1 MSIRHPRS
9 ISTCTAASTVPSR
22 TRNRLSVV
30 RCRVR
35 STLGSSG
42 PSDSSWWCGNARR
55 RIGRGSPRSRYRK
68 VTSASPIAGLRI
80 RQPGPIQ
87 VYCVRNPVDMSDFR
101 TSSTGRT
108 TAGQHQLQR
117 RAEAVYYE
125 DLKPILAPFASR
137 LGIVNYQL
145 RITHE
150 QRRDR
155 LSVVIAVS
163 DPAAIPEPA
172 SREVLAEL

>member
-1 MSIRHPRS
+1 
-9 ISTCTAASTVPSR
+9 
-22 TRNRLSVV
+22 
-30 RCRVR
+30 
-35 STLGSSG
+35 
-42 PSDSSWWCGNARR
+42 
-55 RIGRGSPRSRYRK
+55 
-68 VTSASPIAGLRI
+68 
-80 RQPGPIQ
+80 
-87 VYCVRNPVDMSDFR
+87 MSDFR

-172 SREVLAEL
+172 SREVLAELHAQRPMLRDCERTEKIHATRIDWVSATGVAINPRTGKLRRVLDERKDDAPPQP